1 MKKLFSVL
9 LSLLAVLALT
19 TGAFAEENPFIVD
32 ELDRLEDGVQA
43 ELNDRAK
50 GLKETYGLDVYLAY
64 VKGHA
69 DDAAPETIVGEST
82 DYVLLLMGERGTRI
96 YSGGKGDEIFSLPE
110 DRDRLGYVHDEQDE
124 WSDGVSRYL
133 EVAEEYL
140 KDAMPKEEPKPE
152 ADLKSEAEQNPA
164 ETKAT
169 VPEEEKSRLPMIL
182 IVGAGVVLVGIAL
195 FFIGKKRAWF

>member
-96 YSGGKGDEIFSLPE
+96 YSGGKGPGFALQKLFTDDDINIASHLAANASTFEEHYAKVFASF
-110 DRDRLGYVHDEQDE
+110 EQE
-124 WSDGVSRYL
+124 
-133 EVAEEYL
+133 
-140 KDAMPKEEPKPE
+140 
-152 ADLKSEAEQNPA
+152 
-164 ETKAT
+164 
-169 VPEEEKSRLPMIL
+169 
-182 IVGAGVVLVGIAL
+182 
-195 FFIGKKRAWF
+195 